1 MGDLILLSDKKN
13 LDNLSKSE
21 REHTT
26 TYGSRYFTKSVP
38 KYEMP
43 SDGMPARAAYQ
54 IIHDELNLDGN
65 PALNLASFVTT
76 WMEPEADK
84 LIMESIGKN
93 YVDNDEY
100 PQTQVIQN
108 RVVNMLARLFNA
120 PTESKSIGSGTIGS
134 SESIMLGLLAHKW
147 TWKKRREAEG
157 KSTDKP
163 NIVMG
168 ADVHTVWEKF
178 ARYFDVELKLIP
190 LKKNMCEITET
201 EITKVM
207 SSFSCI
213 SGLKEDIYTVTAED
227 VKAEVDENTIA
238 VGAVVGTTFTGQMDP
253 IEEINNALL
262 EIKETKGWD
271 IPIHVDGASGGFT
284 LPFLYPELKWD
295 FRLEQVRSIN
305 VSGHKYGL
313 VYPGIGWLIFKDKTD
328 LPEELIF
335 NINYLGGIMPNY
347 SLNFSKGSST
357 IIAQYYNLIRLGMK
371 GYKNIMENMQ
381 ENAHYLA
388 SKLNGT
394 NKFEVINKG
403 IIFPIVTV
411 QLQNSDFTVFHL
423 SEKLRQKGWIV
434 PAYTLPANA
443 DDIAVLR
450 MVVKES
456 FSKDMV
462 EMLFTDI
469 MESIE
474 KLEESEEERIKNKDK
489 NKNPTLL
496 Y

>member
-1 MGDLILLSDKKN
+1 MLSNKKN
-13 LDNLSKSE
+13 LDEMKKSE

-26 TYGSRYFTKSVP
+26 TYGSRYFTKSIP

-43 SDGMPARAAYQ
+43 EEGMPARAAYQ
-54 IIHDELNLDGN
+54 LIHDELNLDGN

-76 WMEPEADK
+76 WMEPEADM

-100 PQTQVIQN
+100 PQTEIIQD

-120 PTESKSIGSGTIGS
+120 PKDCHSVGSGTIGS

-157 KSTDKP
+157 KPVDKP

-178 ARYFDVELKLIP
+178 ALYFDVKLKLIP
-190 LKKNMCEITET
+190 LR
-201 EITKVM
+201 
-207 SSFSCI
+207 
-213 SGLKEDIYTVTAED
+213 EDIYTITAED
-227 VKAEVDENTIA
+227 VKDEIDENTIA

-253 IEEINNALL
+253 IKEINDVLL

-271 IPIHVDGASGGFT
+271 IPIHVDGASGGFI
-284 LPFLYPELKWD
+284 LPFLYPDLEWD

-335 NINYLGGIMPNY
+335 KINYLGGLMPNY

-357 IIAQYYNLIRLGMK
+357 IIAQYYNFIRLGMD
-371 GYKNIMENMQ
+371 GYKSIMENIQ
-381 ENAHYLA
+381 ENARYLA
-388 SKLNGT
+388 SKLEGSG
-394 NKFEVINKG
+394 KFEVINKNVT
-403 IIFPIVTV
+403 FPLVAV
-411 QLQNSDFTVFHL
+411 KLKNCEFTVFHL

-434 PAYTLPANA
+434 PAYTLPKNANN
-443 DDIAVLR
+443 IAVLR
-450 MVVKES
+450 MVIKES

-462 EMLFTDI
+462 EMLFEDI

-474 KLEESEEERIKNKDK
+474 KLKQSREERRKIIDEKE
-489 NKNPTLL
+489 NPTLL

>member
-1 MGDLILLSDKKN
+1 MLSNKKN
-13 LDNLSKSE
+13 LGEMEKSE
-21 REHTT
+21 REYTT
-26 TYGSRYFTKSVP
+26 TYGSRYFAKSVP

-43 SDGMPARAAYQ
+43 DEGMPARAAYQ

-100 PQTQVIQN
+100 PQTEVIQD

-120 PTESKSIGSGTIGS
+120 PEDCHSVGSATIGS

-147 TWKKRREAEG
+147 TWKLRREAEG
-157 KSTDKP
+157 KPVDKP

-190 LKKNMCEITET
+190 LR
-201 EITKVM
+201 
-207 SSFSCI
+207 
-213 SGLKEDIYTVTAED
+213 EDIYTITAQD
-227 VKAEVDENTIA
+227 VMEEIDENTIA

-253 IEEINNALL
+253 IEDINNALL
-262 EIKETKGWD
+262 EIKKTKGWD
-271 IPIHVDGASGGFT
+271 IPMHVDGASGGFI
-284 LPFLYPELKWD
+284 LPFLYPDLLWD

-313 VYPGIGWLIFKDKTD
+313 VYPGIGWLIFKDKID

-335 NINYLGGIMPNY
+335 NINYLGGLMPNY

-357 IIAQYYNLIRLGMK
+357 IIAQYYNFIRLGMD
-371 GYKNIMENMQ
+371 GYRNIMENMQ
-381 ENAHYLA
+381 KNARYLA
-388 SKLNGT
+388 SKLQET
-394 NKFEVINKG
+394 DKFEIINKNVMY
-403 IIFPIVTV
+403 PLVAV
-411 QLQNSDFTVFHL
+411 KLQNCEFNALHL

-443 DDIAVLR
+443 EDISVLR
-450 MVVKES
+450 MVIKES

-462 EMLFTDI
+462 EMLFKDI
-469 MESIE
+469 MDSIDNLNRS
-474 KLEESEEERIKNKDK
+474 LEERRKIIEERG
-489 NKNPTLL
+489 NPTLL

>member
-1 MGDLILLSDKKN
+1 MLSDKKN

-26 TYGSRYFTKSVP
+26 TYGSRYFTNSVP

-43 SDGMPARAAYQ
+43 ENGMPARAAYQ

-120 PTESKSIGSGTIGS
+120 PIESNSIGSGTIGS

-157 KSTDKP
+157 KPTDKP
-163 NIVMG
+163 NIVIG

-178 ARYFDVELKLIP
+178 ALYFDVELKLIP
-190 LKKNMCEITET
+190 LKKNICQTSET
-201 EITKVM
+201 KITKVM

-213 SGLKEDIYTVTAED
+213 SGLTEDIYTVTAD
-227 VKAEVDENTIA
+227 DIIAEVDENTIA

-253 IEEINNALL
+253 IENINDALL
-262 EIKETKGWD
+262 EIKKTKGWD
-271 IPIHVDGASGGFT
+271 IPIHVDAASGGFT
-284 LPFLYPELKWD
+284 LPFLHPDLKWD

-313 VYPGIGWLIFKDKTD
+313 VYPGVGWLIFKDKTD

-335 NINYLGGIMPNY
+335 KINYLGGIMPNY

-357 IIAQYYNLIRLGMK
+357 IIAQYYNLIRLGMD
-371 GYKNIMENMQ
+371 GYRNIMENME

-388 SKLNGT
+388 SKLNGSK
-394 NKFEVINKG
+394 KFEVINKS
-403 IIFPIVTV
+403 IRFPIVTV
-411 QLQNSDFTVFHL
+411 QLKNSEFTVFHL

-450 MVVKES
+450 MVIKES

-474 KLEESEEERIKNKDK
+474 KLEQSEDERVNTINK

>member
-1 MGDLILLSDKKN
+1 MLSDKKN
-13 LDNLSKSE
+13 LDNLSKTE

-26 TYGSRYFTKSVP
+26 TYGSRYFTKTVP

-43 SDGMPARAAYQ
+43 EDGMPARAAYQ

-76 WMEPEADK
+76 WMEPEADL

-100 PQTQVIQN
+100 PQTQIIQN

-120 PTESKSIGSGTIGS
+120 PSEAHSIGSGTIGS

-147 TWKKRREAEG
+147 TWKKRREAEA
-157 KSTDKP
+157 KTTDKP
-163 NIVMG
+163 NIVIG

-178 ARYFDVELKLIP
+178 ALYFDVDLKLIP
-190 LKKNMCEITET
+190 LKKNLCQTSET
-201 EITKVM
+201 KITKVM
-207 SSFSCI
+207 SSFSCV
-213 SGLKEDIYTVTAED
+213 SGLKEDIYTITADD
-227 VKAEVDENTIA
+227 VVAEVDENTIA

-253 IEEINNALL
+253 IESINDALL
-262 EIKETKGWD
+262 KIKKTKGWD
-271 IPIHVDGASGGFT
+271 IPIHVDAASGGFT
-284 LPFLYPELKWD
+284 LPFLHPEVKWD

-313 VYPGIGWLIFKDKTD
+313 VYPGVGWLIFKDKTD
-328 LPEELIF
+328 LPEKLIF
-335 NINYLGGIMPNY
+335 KINYLGGIMPNY

-357 IIAQYYNLIRLGMK
+357 IIAQYYNLIRLGMN
-371 GYKNIMENMQ
+371 GYRNIMENME

-394 NKFEVINKG
+394 KKFEVINKS
-403 IIFPIVTV
+403 IRFPIVTV
-411 QLQNSDFTVFHL
+411 QLKNSEFTAFHL

-443 DDIAVLR
+443 EDIAVLR
-450 MVVKES
+450 MVIKES

-462 EMLFTDI
+462 EMLFFDI

-474 KLEESEEERIKNKDK
+474 KLEQTEEERIRTINE